1 MFPAPRAESSPQ
13 GASFFV
19 ARSFQLR
26 ANAATLTDT
35 NGVMK
40 GKNHLQIS
48 SEIRMALDE
57 GRPVVA
63 LESSLISHGLPHP
76 QNLEA
81 ARTMER
87 TVRENGAVPATI
99 AVIGGK
105 IKVGLTEGEL
115 EYLATRKNIRK
126 VSRRDLPIAVAQ
138 GLDGA
143 TTVAATMCVA
153 HLAGIEVM
161 ATGGI
166 GGVHRGHPFDV
177 SADLP
182 ELARTPIAV
191 VCSGAKS
198 ILDLPATL
206 EWLETH
212 GVPIVGYGTDEFPAF
227 YSRSSGLTVDAR
239 VDSPEEAARIIHTKW
254 ELGLEGGVLVA
265 VPVPEEAE
273 LPFDLAERAIE
284 QALAAAEERGV
295 RGKALTPFLLS
306 QIARLTEGRSL
317 AANIALLKNNAA
329 IAARIAGALAS
340 RAPPSD
346 YPKR

>member
-1 MFPAPRAESSPQ
+1 M
-13 GASFFV
+13 
-19 ARSFQLR
+19 
-26 ANAATLTDT
+26 DT

-48 SEIRMALDE
+48 SEIQEALDE
-57 GRPVVA
+57 GKPVVA

-87 TVRENGAVPATI
+87 AVRKRGAVPATI
-99 AVIGGK
+99 AIIGGK
-105 IKVGLTEGEL
+105 IRVGLTEEEL

-126 VSRRDLPIAVAQ
+126 VSRRDIAIAVAQ

-166 GGVHRGHPFDV
+166 GGVHRGHPFDI

-182 ELARTPIAV
+182 ELARTPVAV

-212 GVPIVGYGTDEFPAF
+212 GVPVVGYGTDEFPAF
-227 YSRSSGLTVDAR
+227 YSRSSGLKVDAR
-239 VDSPEEAARIIHTKW
+239 ADSPEEAARIIRARW
-254 ELGLEGGVLVA
+254 ELRLEGGVLVV
-265 VPVPEEAE
+265 VPVPKEAE
-273 LPFDLAERAIE
+273 LPRHLAERAIE
-284 QALAAAEERGV
+284 QALAAAEEQGV

-317 AANIALLKNNAA
+317 AANLALLKNNAA

>member
-1 MFPAPRAESSPQ
+1 MDVR
-13 GASFFV
+13 
-19 ARSFQLR
+19 RSLI
-26 ANAATLTDT
+26 AATFNPGQICVSVRAQEALT
-35 NGVMK
+35 K
-40 GKNHLQIS
+40 GK
-48 SEIRMALDE
+48 
-57 GRPVVA
+57 PVVA

-105 IKVGLTEGEL
+105 IRVGLTEGEL
-115 EYLATRKNIRK
+115 EYMATRENVRK

-182 ELARTPIAV
+182 ELARTPVAV

-227 YSRSSGLTVDAR
+227 YSRSSGLKVDAR

-254 ELGLEGGVLVA
+254 ELGLEGGVLVV

-273 LPFDLAERAIE
+273 LPRELAERAIE
-284 QALAAAEERGV
+284 RALKAAEERGV
-295 RGKALTPFLLS
+295 RGKALTPFLLG

-329 IAARIAGALAS
+329 VAAQIARALAS
-340 RAPPSD
+340 RAPPSE

>member
-1 MFPAPRAESSPQ
+1 
-13 GASFFV
+13 
-19 ARSFQLR
+19 
-26 ANAATLTDT
+26 
-35 NGVMK
+35 MK
-40 GKNHLQIS
+40 GKNHLQIN
-48 SEIRMALDE
+48 SEIQEALDE
-57 GRPVVA
+57 GKPVVA

-87 TVRENGAVPATI
+87 AVRKRGAVPATI
-99 AVIGGK
+99 AIIGGK
-105 IKVGLTEGEL
+105 IRVGLTEEEL

-126 VSRRDLPIAVAQ
+126 VSRRDIAIAVAQ

-166 GGVHRGHPFDV
+166 GGVHRGHPFDI

-182 ELARTPIAV
+182 ELAQTPVAV

-212 GVPIVGYGTDEFPAF
+212 GVPVVGYGTDEFPAF
-227 YSRSSGLTVDAR
+227 YSRSSGLKVDAR
-239 VDSPEEAARIIHTKW
+239 ADSPEEAARIIRARW
-254 ELGLEGGVLVA
+254 ELRLEGGVLVV
-265 VPVPEEAE
+265 VPVPKEAE
-273 LPFDLAERAIE
+273 LPRHLAERAIE
-284 QALAAAEERGV
+284 QALAAAEEQGV

-317 AANIALLKNNAA
+317 AANLALLKNNAA

>member
-1 MFPAPRAESSPQ
+1 M
-13 GASFFV
+13 
-19 ARSFQLR
+19 
-26 ANAATLTDT
+26 DT

-40 GKNHLQIS
+40 GKNHLQIN
-48 SEIRMALDE
+48 SEIQEALDE
-57 GRPVVA
+57 GKPVVA

-87 TVRENGAVPATI
+87 AVRKRGAVPATI
-99 AVIGGK
+99 AIIGGK
-105 IKVGLTEGEL
+105 IRVGLTEEEL

-126 VSRRDLPIAVAQ
+126 VSRRDIAIAVAQ

-166 GGVHRGHPFDV
+166 GGVHRGHPFDI

-182 ELARTPIAV
+182 ELARTPVAV

-212 GVPIVGYGTDEFPAF
+212 GVPVVGYGTDEFPAF
-227 YSRSSGLTVDAR
+227 YSRSSGLKVDAR
-239 VDSPEEAARIIHTKW
+239 ADSPEEAARIIRARW
-254 ELGLEGGVLVA
+254 ELRLEGGVLVV
-265 VPVPEEAE
+265 VPVPKEAE
-273 LPFDLAERAIE
+273 LPRHLAERAIE
-284 QALAAAEERGV
+284 QALAAAEEQGV

-317 AANIALLKNNAA
+317 AANLALLKNNAA